1 MDIAELKN
9 SISGTKI
16 SAENIKTIWKDHIK
30 SYWINS
36 PGDYVDLKLDIIGD
50 ETLNA
55 DCDVTDNY
63 VESNTA
69 YQDQITL
76 KPITFTV
83 SGEVGELVW
92 YQSNSYAQRIG
103 QVAQKLEG
111 VISFLPIRS
120 KSFNQMKKTVMKAAQ
135 WVDTA
140 SNVLSRLSSLV
151 GGSGF
156 IPESMTRQQ
165 QAYQLLVL
173 YRNMRKPLTIKSP
186 WGVLQNY
193 VITNLEF
200 KQPKETKDKSLI
212 TITFKEFRLVS
223 IQTVPFDSQKYQ
235 GNAAFENQPR
245 ADQGKTDGED
255 ISVPT
260 YPDEDFNDEEIIP
273 IDENVDSGE
282 ENACFRVL
290 DDNDVLY
297 KYYYN
302 EEKGFTEIEYADL
315 DKTSGNY
322 GQWIPLD
329 SADEY
334 FDRAVSLGEKECSD
348 QFRK

>member
-111 VISFLPIRS
+111 VISFLPVRS

-156 IPESMTRQQ
+156 IPESMSRQQ

-245 ADQGKTDGED
+245 ADQGKTDGQDASLETVDDPKIEAFDPNDDKD
-255 ISVPT
+255 IISNQNKKDTCEVR
-260 YPDEDFNDEEIIP
+260 YDNKNYYLKDEQGALHIYDSSGKP
-273 IDENVDSGE
+273 MLDENTGYG
-282 ENACFRVL
+282 VL
-290 DDNDVLY
+290 REATQDCDDNIRR
-297 KYYYN
+297 KA
-302 EEKGFTEIEYADL
+302 EQE
-315 DKTSGNY
+315 
-322 GQWIPLD
+322 
-329 SADEY
+329 
-334 FDRAVSLGEKECSD
+334 LGWWENK
-348 QFRK
+348 